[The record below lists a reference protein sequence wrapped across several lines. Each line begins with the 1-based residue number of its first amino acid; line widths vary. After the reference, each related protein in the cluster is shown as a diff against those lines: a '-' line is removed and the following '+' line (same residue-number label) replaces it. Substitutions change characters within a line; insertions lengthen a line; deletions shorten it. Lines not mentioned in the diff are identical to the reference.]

1 MIPQKSS
8 EPWEK
13 EKNDIEMQCFSDHE
27 INITER
33 GYQYIINQTI
43 SNRTKRDD
51 SVEQGELFVSLV
63 IIRKY

>member
-13 EKNDIEMQCFSDHE
+13 EKNDTEMQCFSDHE

-51 SVEQGELFVSLV
+51 SVE
-63 IIRKY
+63 